1 MDVDAIPMI
10 WPVSCEA
17 FTRSDRVAQAFL
29 PSPED
34 LAMAQNAVRPRN
46 AECLQTRR
54 IALADTSRKS
64 EQQRPIPAGVSSDR
78 YTVVGVFN
86 DDDLTEKAIHALYDA
101 GFTVD
106 QVSLVAQGTG
116 AADIIASDAEAMRAT
131 SGAKRGLA
139 IGGIGGGV
147 IGALIG
153 LGALVVPGVG
163 PVITAGWVGSL
174 LGGAAA
180 GAAMGGWIGSMARLN
195 VPEDLAKNYAKEISE
210 GCCLVMVLAE
220 RGNRQS
226 VAERALTDAG
236 AIHVDSYPYEARPG
250 EVPGA
255 EKVAPA
261 PPRKETDQ
269 EIHDQMRPGMEVVG
283 SNGGRVGTV
292 KEIRDEDFLV
302 DRERRT
308 DLYVP
313 FSVVQNVVM
322 SNQTVVLAV
331 PDYEVPQM
339 GERARPGM
347 PPGRPGWGMPPVS

>member
-1 MDVDAIPMI
+1 M
-10 WPVSCEA
+10 
-17 FTRSDRVAQAFL
+17 
-29 PSPED
+29 
-34 LAMAQNAVRPRN
+34 
-46 AECLQTRR
+46 
-54 IALADTSRKS
+54 ADTSRDS
-64 EQQRPIPAGVSSDR
+64 EKQRFVTAGAGRDL
-78 YTVVGVFN
+78 YTVIGVFG
-86 DDDLTEKAIHALYDA
+86 DDSLTEKAIHALYDA

-106 QVSLVAQGTG
+106 QVSLVAQGSS
-116 AADIIASDAEAMRAT
+116 AADIIPSEAKATRAT
-131 SGAKRGLA
+131 GGAKRGLA

-153 LGALVVPGVG
+153 LGALAIPGVG
-163 PVITAGWVGSL
+163 PIITAGWVGSL

-220 RGNRQS
+220 HGNRQS
-226 VAERALTDAG
+226 VAERALANAG

-250 EVPGA
+250 EYPGA

-308 DLYVP
+308 DLYIP
-313 FSVVQNVVM
+313 FSAVQNVVM

-339 GERARPGM
+339 KQRTRPAM
-347 PPGRPGWGMPPVS
+347 PPGSPGWEIPPVG